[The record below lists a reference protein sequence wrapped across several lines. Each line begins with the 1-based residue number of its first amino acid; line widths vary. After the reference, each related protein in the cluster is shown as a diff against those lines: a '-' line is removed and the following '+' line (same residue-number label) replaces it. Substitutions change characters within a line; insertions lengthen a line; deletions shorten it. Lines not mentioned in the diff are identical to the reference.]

1 MIPQELQ
8 DKLSTME
15 TSGLVS
21 IQSYYQNNPDV
32 KKKCQEI
39 SDFVDKILQSR
50 TQEWNKLDK

>member
-1 MIPQELQ
+1 
-8 DKLSTME
+8 
-15 TSGLVS
+15 
-21 IQSYYQNNPDV
+21 V

>member
-1 MIPQELQ
+1 MINNELQ
-8 DKLSTME
+8 QKLMNMKSP
-15 TSGLVS
+15 GLAY

-50 TQEWNKLDK
+50 IQEWNKLDK

>member
-1 MIPQELQ
+1 MINNELQ
-8 DKLSTME
+8 QKLMNMKSP
-15 TSGLVS
+15 GLAY

-50 TQEWNKLDK
+50 TQE